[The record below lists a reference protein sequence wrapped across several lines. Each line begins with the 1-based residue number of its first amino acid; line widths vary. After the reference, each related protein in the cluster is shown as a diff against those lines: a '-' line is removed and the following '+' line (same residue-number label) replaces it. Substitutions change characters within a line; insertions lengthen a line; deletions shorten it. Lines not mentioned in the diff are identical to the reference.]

1 MPTDEE
7 SPDVLVPDVQVQ
19 QEFGVS
25 RMTLVRWDKDQTLG
39 FPVKIK
45 IRQHNFRSRRALEK
59 FKQQMFERAIA
70 DRNGRRASPC
80 PREVVCV
87 IKNQPGKSGC
97 CLRRFHVG
105 QNSTRVAATLCAR

>member
-70 DRNGRRASPC
+70 DRNGRRASVANAPGLERVQPTAARATTRS
-80 PREVVCV
+80 PRH
-87 IKNQPGKSGC
+87 IARRRRQ
-97 CLRRFHVG
+97 LRDRE
-105 QNSTRVAATLCAR
+105 QA